1 MNETAFPVPPAEGR
15 HVLTDPLES
24 TSTPP
29 AARSTTTRKRAPGL
43 AISFI
48 LVHPPSKHG
57 LSERIHF
64 QALFHRSLALS
75 AGPLPRPT
83 FLSTPRARRGVS
95 SQRRP
100 GVARRGGR
108 ETYTERPSRPRSL
121 PPRLGAPL
129 PPAALLS
136 SRMALTKRELSLPRV
151 CCDRGSTFA
160 WRLISA
166 GAANRSRLRSPSRGR
181 TRRCFSKKGG
191 SWTLSR
197 RSGAGRPTRRDRS

>member
-1 MNETAFPVPPAEGR
+1 
-15 HVLTDPLES
+15 LTDPLES

-129 PPAALLS
+129 PPRLAPGSGSSGHLQRNAGGRLRSRWAVDFCSRAALLS
-136 SRMALTKRELSLPRV
+136 AGPTSLRGKSSLPS
-151 CCDRGSTFA
+151 CDA
-160 WRLISA
+160 
-166 GAANRSRLRSPSRGR
+166 
-181 TRRCFSKKGG
+181 
-191 SWTLSR
+191 
-197 RSGAGRPTRRDRS
+197 D